1 MRSLLVTRRLPRLW
15 SDHSCLVKPSIT
27 ASGPNKGKSSFSNL
41 IALLRPHA
49 VAHISRGQLLK
60 ELDYVGFFLY
70 TVGLA
75 ILLVGL
81 YQAGNTR
88 IWHSAGVVAPIVLG
102 GISFIGCFIWE
113 FSGVA
118 RRPLFPFYM
127 FKKGREFTSL
137 IVCIFVTGFCYYAMT
152 SLIPQQLLHVY
163 STNKIKLGEL
173 QMAAGAGNVF
183 GGVVMGALVHKF
195 KHVHIQ
201 LMIAVAMQMLFLGL
215 SALDTPKTTAM
226 TLAFHFFATVP
237 FAWVRVA
244 CYVTASLHI
253 PQKDLG
259 IAQGSIGTFR
269 FLGGAIGSTVLNI
282 IINEKSAEKLSGYIA
297 KAVLPLGLPQAKLQ
311 AFSAALAAGKPLA
324 VKGVTPAMAAA
335 GLAAS
340 REAWAY
346 AFCIAFLATIPFGV
360 IATIVAYFVADPS
373 KYFTQ
378 HVAIHLETDKV
389 DERGHSEHA

>member
-137 IVCIFVTGFCYYAMT
+137 IVLVDQLPRSGLIAHLIAGVSSSLAFVTM
-152 SLIPQQLLHVY
+152 P
-163 STNKIKLGEL
+163 
-173 QMAAGAGNVF
+173 
-183 GGVVMGALVHKF
+183 
-195 KHVHIQ
+195 
-201 LMIAVAMQMLFLGL
+201 
-215 SALDTPKTTAM
+215 
-226 TLAFHFFATVP
+226 
-237 FAWVRVA
+237 
-244 CYVTASLHI
+244 
-253 PQKDLG
+253 
-259 IAQGSIGTFR
+259 
-269 FLGGAIGSTVLNI
+269 
-282 IINEKSAEKLSGYIA
+282 
-297 KAVLPLGLPQAKLQ
+297 
-311 AFSAALAAGKPLA
+311 
-324 VKGVTPAMAAA
+324 
-335 GLAAS
+335 
-340 REAWAY
+340 
-346 AFCIAFLATIPFGV
+346 
-360 IATIVAYFVADPS
+360 
-373 KYFTQ
+373 
-378 HVAIHLETDKV
+378 
-389 DERGHSEHA
+389 